1 MQNLHRILDF
11 LLQTPSN
18 TIPTHYNP
26 PILSPSTDNKLFHIQ
41 RPTMG
46 FSGFVKEL
54 EYPKLAGRSLGW
66 SVVLVGFLPCFVVFC
81 TFNFLESKRSS
92 RQ

>member
-18 TIPTHYNP
+18 TIPTYYNP

-41 RPTMG
+41 SPTMG
-46 FSGFVKEL
+46 FSGVVEEL
-54 EYPKLAGRSLGW
+54 EYPKLAGCSLGW
-66 SVVLVGFLPCFVVFC
+66 SVVLDGFLPCSLFC
-81 TFNFLESKRSS
+81 CILHIQFFRK
-92 RQ
+92 